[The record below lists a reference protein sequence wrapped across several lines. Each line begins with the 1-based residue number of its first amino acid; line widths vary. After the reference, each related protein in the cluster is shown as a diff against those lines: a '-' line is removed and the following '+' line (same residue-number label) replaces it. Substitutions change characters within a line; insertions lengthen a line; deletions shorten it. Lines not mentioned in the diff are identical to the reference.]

1 MGIFGGVSFL
11 TFCDLRLIV
20 GFWILRGNFLVRF
33 FSFEN
38 FEICFGIGMGIF
50 GGIVF

>member
-11 TFCDLRLIV
+11 TFCDLMLII
-20 GFWILRGNFLVRF
+20 GFWILRGNFLVGF

-38 FEICFGIGMGIF
+38 VESCFGISGHI
-50 GGIVF
+50 